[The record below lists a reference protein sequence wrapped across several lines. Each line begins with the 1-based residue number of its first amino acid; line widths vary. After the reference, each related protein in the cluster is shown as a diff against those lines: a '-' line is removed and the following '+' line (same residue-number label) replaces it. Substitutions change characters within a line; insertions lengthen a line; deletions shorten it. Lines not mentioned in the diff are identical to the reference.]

1 MISSYSR
8 DPNKLFYAN
17 NGGGDSE
24 QTAPPT
30 PALKKQNRY
39 KNVILKID
47 LSEFLT
53 ADTPIYEAIVDW
65 YNLSIKVFEDSD
77 DSLNNVPCFEGSF
90 QIPCDPRP
98 ATTYVREAFQF
109 LARGHSIHHPQC
121 TCFISLDD
129 DESDKKGND
138 KNINNNDN
146 DNNRGGGIVDG
157 CLYDRWSRA
166 TELGLLAESST
177 NPLQSSHYYFQPCQ
191 LETNGCM
198 KRIDEMAK
206 ELGVMDLN
214 GIVKV
219 SERVQMPLLKVL
231 IELAGMQFT
240 EPGFLSSPLCCVP
253 LRIQSA
259 QDILAAAKAMYP
271 KPYLLDC
278 RNTASCEAQSLIQDL
293 QILKQ
298 RYLVRA
304 VDGVHPNTFSV
315 FYFNTAKEKKLILQH
330 MIDKYIQNLW
340 HKEVRESCSFLNG
353 PSQREVERML
363 IEENLKPT
371 DVQNSLMMSSHDNN
385 YHRVNS
391 KSVKRR
397 KTKSYSSQKSITKM
411 VGHLKHFGSN
421 KTSTST
427 PVVTLIP
434 PQQQQRKQQR
444 Q

>member
-8 DPNKLFYAN
+8 DPNKLFYSKRN
-17 NGGGDSE
+17 CNGGGDSE

-30 PALKKQNRY
+30 LKKQNRY

-53 ADTPIYEAIVDW
+53 VDTPVYEAIVDW

-129 DESDKKGND
+129 DDDSNNN
-138 KNINNNDN
+138 NINNNDN
-146 DNNRGGGIVDG
+146 DKNRGGGIVDG

-166 TELGLLAESST
+166 TELGLLAESSA
-177 NPLQSSHYYFQPCQ
+177 NPLQSSQSNHYYFQPCQ

-198 KRIDEMAK
+198 KKIDEMAK

-315 FYFNTAKEKKLILQH
+315 FYFNTVKEKKLILQH

-340 HKEVRESCSFLNG
+340 HKEVRESCLFLNG

-371 DVQNSLMMSSHDNN
+371 DVQNSLMMSSHDNDF
-385 YHRVNS
+385 HGVNS
-391 KSVKRR
+391 KSIKRR

-434 PQQQQRKQQR
+434 PQQQQRQ
-444 Q
+444 